1 MTVLSFIAL
10 SVATGLLA
18 WAVQI
23 LEESPSV
30 YAVGAEP
37 FALGFGA
44 VNTGALIRRFEG
56 LAATVFL
63 ANCPQ
68 LILSF
73 LYFTYNGIW
82 TCILMVEEWDGYF
95 KERKPLRVTSRTGL
109 QRSTYRL
116 QLPYRYGIPLMAVSA
131 VLHWLVSQ
139 SIFLVVINAYK
150 YDGTPD
156 PAAGQDRIACGYS
169 PIAILI
175 TIVIGILVLLGGI
188 ANGFRRYPEVGI
200 PLAGSCSAAISAACH
215 PPPGD
220 DQPSKKAVMWGA
232 IKESSADE
240 EVSPYKAVSSREVGS
255 MAVKKLGSPKVGHC
269 SFTSLPVEKP
279 IKGELYA
286 GLRTRRS

>member
-1 MTVLSFIAL
+1 MTILSFITL
-10 SVATGLLA
+10 SVASGLLA
-18 WAVQI
+18 WAVNI
-23 LEESPSV
+23 LTITSG
-30 YAVGAEP
+30 YAVGADP

-44 VNTGALIRRFEG
+44 VNTGALIGKLSGIE
-56 LAATVFL
+56 ATVFL

-73 LYFTYNGIW
+73 LYFTYNGVW
-82 TCILMVEEWDGYF
+82 TCMLMVEEWAGYF

-116 QLPYRYGIPLMAVSA
+116 QLPYRYGIPLMVVSA

-150 YDGTPD
+150 YDGTLD

-175 TIVIGILVLLGGI
+175 TIVVGTLVVLLGLTH
-188 ANGFRRYPEVGI
+188 GFRRYPEVGI

-215 PPPGD
+215 PPAGD
-220 DQPSKKAVMWGA
+220 DRASKKAVMWGA
-232 IKESSADE
+232 IKESNAGE
-240 EVSPYKAVSSREVGS
+240 EFSPFKEPYSREVGS
-255 MAVKKLGSPKVGHC
+255 IALMNLNGPKVGHC
-269 SFTSLPVEKP
+269 TFTSLPVDEP

-286 GLRTRRS
+286 GLKKRRS